1 VVNPPGE
8 ALSHEVSI
16 AKVYPG
22 RKGERGMEVAHGL
35 CQMIARIEREVIRK
49 GLFWQENCVTSDY
62 YTPSSQSPSTE
73 ATVVSIGAW
82 QFVGTTISPAGREAK
97 LEHLSVKVIPGESVY
112 SPTLGAVVII
122 MPTLIV
128 AASR

>member
-1 VVNPPGE
+1 
-8 ALSHEVSI
+8 
-16 AKVYPG
+16 
-22 RKGERGMEVAHGL
+22 
-35 CQMIARIEREVIRK
+35 
-49 GLFWQENCVTSDY
+49 
-62 YTPSSQSPSTE
+62 
-73 ATVVSIGAW
+73 VSIGAW